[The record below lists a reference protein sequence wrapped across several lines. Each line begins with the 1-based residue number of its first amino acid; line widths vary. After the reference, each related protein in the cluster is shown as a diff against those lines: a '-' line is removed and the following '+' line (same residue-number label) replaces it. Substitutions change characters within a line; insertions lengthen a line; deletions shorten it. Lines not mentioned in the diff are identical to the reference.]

1 MPAIQRND
9 STVSSASTVWGHTNV
24 THFIVQHSD
33 NAKIR
38 KIVHMNKILNPS
50 NRRLKVGDDCTLK
63 GDGRNHTRVKIL
75 FCDTCQHQL
84 DIIDSTSA
92 IISSKNDAF
101 NKKGSSPLGENMVNK
116 CIARTINSAP
126 KASPVQSKNVQ
137 VPSSFKDSGTSKAV
151 THKTKNKKNC
161 KSYEQEIDMLGKDDD
176 IHHSKEV
183 STVTMSQSRNPVQLP
198 TSNTFVARNVSNQ
211 VLTQKSSKRKTRFF
225 LVLFLHLMLVSS
237 SIPEGHFD
245 ASSSRDSM
253 NYGMDFET
261 LDSNKKQSTM
271 RQDDGNEDADIAA
284 ERSANDE
291 LFNLS
296 NDKYDDDC
304 GILEDSEA
312 DQTTTTNGK
321 SAEKQVK
328 KSGTYD
334 ELLVK
339 YQNLSERYKRLKNQ
353 VTYLQEQ
360 NEMLNATMLPMPPPE
375 IQQWFVHTAQRFEN
389 KPLSGTVLRGFSTAL
404 DVPVNILISL
414 KQNTGTNIF

>member
-1 MPAIQRND
+1 
-9 STVSSASTVWGHTNV
+9 
-24 THFIVQHSD
+24 
-33 NAKIR
+33 
-38 KIVHMNKILNPS
+38 
-50 NRRLKVGDDCTLK
+50 
-63 GDGRNHTRVKIL
+63 
-75 FCDTCQHQL
+75 
-84 DIIDSTSA
+84 
-92 IISSKNDAF
+92 
-101 NKKGSSPLGENMVNK
+101 
-116 CIARTINSAP
+116 
-126 KASPVQSKNVQ
+126 
-137 VPSSFKDSGTSKAV
+137 
-151 THKTKNKKNC
+151 
-161 KSYEQEIDMLGKDDD
+161 MLGKDDD

-414 KQNTGTNIF
+414 KQNTGTLTARAIVRHLFPSKSRTMDDMTDDIRQSILDFVKYCHPNEFFVRGKINEAINGPFRTAKFKALHAANV